1 MTALYEALQRIG
13 GQRVLVVGDVMLDR
27 YIFGKADRL
36 SPEAPVPVVQ
46 IAAAVKPTPGAAGLL
61 QPGLP

>member
-1 MTALYEALQRIG
+1 MMAANPRSRTPPTRP
-13 GQRVLVVGDVMLDR
+13 
-27 YIFGKADRL
+27 
-36 SPEAPVPVVQ
+36 PEHAAVPVPVVQ